1 MKLELPDFATARVL
15 VVGDLMLDRYWH
27 GDTSRISPEA
37 PVPVVRVG
45 EAEERAGGSGN
56 VALNIAALG
65 AHATVIGLTGQD
77 EASDAL
83 RKLLSKQGVEC
94 DFEQVPES
102 ATITKLRVLSRH
114 QQLIRLDFEDGFNT
128 YNADSLLQRY
138 QQQLATAGAVIL
150 SDYGKGTLREIQG
163 FIQAARA
170 QNIPVL
176 VDPKGN
182 DFERYRGATLITP
195 NMSEFETVVGRCH
208 SDEEID
214 TKGMALIQRLDL
226 SALLVTRSEH
236 GMTLLQKDKAPLHLP
251 TQAREVYDVTG
262 AGDTVIS
269 VLTAALAAG
278 KSLAD
283 ATALSNLA
291 AGIVVSKLG
300 TATVSVAEI
309 RRAIRKQH
317 EVRRGVMDEDELLG
331 LVNDAREHGET
342 VVMTNGCFDILHSGH
357 ATYLEQAKQL
367 GDRLIVAVND
377 DDSVKRLKGPD
388 RPVNTLAKRM
398 HMLAALECVDW
409 VVPFFED
416 TPTRLICKLLP
427 HILVKGGD
435 NVPDKIPG
443 GQCVREAG
451 GEVKVLTYVEGVST
465 TGIIGII
472 RESERKTKK
481 LDQG

>member
-1 MKLELPDFATARVL
+1 MKLELPDFNNAHVL

-65 AHATVIGLTGQD
+65 AHAMVIGLTGDD

-83 RKLLSKQGVEC
+83 GKLLTKQGVEC
-94 DFEQVPES
+94 EFEQVPECS
-102 ATITKLRVLSRH
+102 TITKLRVLSRH
-114 QQLIRLDFEDGFNT
+114 QQLIRLDFEDGFSR
-128 YNADSLLQRY
+128 YNGDGLLQRF
-138 QQQLATAGAVIL
+138 QQQLSTAGAVIL
-150 SDYGKGTLREIQG
+150 SDYGKGTLRDIQA
-163 FIQAARA
+163 FIQAAR
-170 QNIPVL
+170 NKNVPVL
-176 VDPKGN
+176 IDPKGN
-182 DFERYRGATLITP
+182 DFARYRGATVITP
-195 NMSEFETVVGRCH
+195 NMTEFEAVVGECH
-208 SDEEID
+208 SDEEIEV
-214 TKGMALIQRLDL
+214 KGTALMQQLDVK
-226 SALLVTRSEH
+226 ALLVTRSEH
-236 GMTLLQKDKAPLHLP
+236 GMTLLQQDNEPLHLP

-278 KSLAD
+278 NSLAD

-300 TATVSVAEI
+300 TATVSVEEI
-309 RRAIRKQH
+309 RRAIREQQT
-317 EVRRGVMDEDELLG
+317 VRRGVVDEDELLA

-357 ATYLEQAKQL
+357 ATYLEQARQL

-377 DDSVKRLKGPD
+377 DDSVKRLKGSD

-416 TPTRLICKLLP
+416 TPTRLICKLTP
-427 HILVKGGD
+427 QILVKGGD
-435 NVPDKIPG
+435 NDPDKIPG
-443 GQCVREAG
+443 GECVREAG
-451 GEVKVLTYVEGVST
+451 GEVKVLSYVEGVST
-465 TGIIGII
+465 TGIIGTI
-472 RESERKTKK
+472 RESERKTRK

>member
-1 MKLELPDFATARVL
+1 MKLEIPDFNNAHVL

-65 AHATVIGLTGQD
+65 AHAMVIGLTGED

-83 RKLLSKQGVEC
+83 GKLLRKQGVEC
-94 DFEQVPES
+94 EFEQVAECS
-102 ATITKLRVLSRH
+102 TITKLRVLSRH
-114 QQLIRLDFEDGFNT
+114 QQLIRLDFEDGFSH
-128 YNADSLLQRY
+128 YQGDGLLQRY
-138 QQQLATAGAVIL
+138 QQQLATAGVVIL
-150 SDYGKGTLREIQG
+150 SDYGKGTLRDIQI
-163 FIQAARA
+163 FIQAARS
-170 QNIPVL
+170 QNVPVL
-176 VDPKGN
+176 IDPKGN
-182 DFERYRGATLITP
+182 DFARYRGATLITP
-195 NMSEFETVVGRCH
+195 NMNEFEAVVGDCH
-208 SDEEID
+208 SDEEIEV
-214 TKGMALIQRLDL
+214 KGTALMQQLDL
-226 SALLVTRSEH
+226 QALLVTRSEH
-236 GMTLLQKDKAPLHLP
+236 GMTLLQQDNEPLHLP

-278 KSLAD
+278 NSLAD

-300 TATVSVAEI
+300 TATVSVEEI
-309 RRAIRKQH
+309 RRAIREQQT
-317 EVRRGVMDEDELLG
+317 VRRGVVDEDDLLA
-331 LVNDAREHGET
+331 LVDDAKEHGET

-357 ATYLEQAKQL
+357 ATYLEQAREL

-377 DDSVKRLKGPD
+377 DDSVKRLKGED

-416 TPTRLICKLLP
+416 TPTRLICKLTP
-427 HILVKGGD
+427 QILVKGGD
-435 NVPDKIPG
+435 NEPDKIPG

-451 GEVKVLTYVEGVST
+451 GEVKVLAYVEGVST
-465 TGIIGII
+465 TGIIGTI